1 MASSGNGAE
10 DGTPSD
16 LPTAVAQ
23 ILGADG
29 EVAGAGFLVTQDVLV
44 TCAHVV
50 RAAGSGPGDWLRVTF
65 PRVAGADGLE
75 GRVEEWHAPEV
86 EDVAFIRLR
95 ETPPSTR
102 VLSLG
107 SAEGCG
113 GHRVRS
119 FGFPAQAQQDGHL
132 GFGTV
137 GDLLPASQSA
147 NTLLQLTEANDLT
160 TGFSGGPVLD
170 EMTGLVV
177 GMVTEITAP
186 DVFARGQNIA
196 YATPTE
202 VLREIRPEMAAQ
214 DVCPYRGLQP
224 FTAEHAQWFR
234 GRGEAV
240 RHVLANLASGRRLTL
255 LLGPSGSGKSSL
267 VQAGVLQA
275 LSEGQ
280 VPGSD
285 RWLPVLAR
293 PRQDLPTEIERA
305 GLPGA
310 ASVGICAAVADK
322 LASEPEHQRVLLVI
336 DQFEELLVPGAD
348 GRPRDFLAVID
359 DMTAAAGEHG
369 PLSLILVMRDDFYHQ
384 LAALAPK
391 LLAAATPGLLNV
403 PGELST
409 DDLHAIIV
417 EPARAVGLRFQPGLP
432 EQIISDILASSPEG
446 TAHRQAPVTVLPLLE
461 LALDQLWRRRK
472 DGFLTHEAYRR
483 IGGVTGSLTTWCDS
497 ALGQLSA
504 GQQDIARRVLTSLVR
519 PADRSRRIPPVR
531 AQVPLDE
538 LRNLAVGP
546 DRLPDR
552 LPDGLP
558 DTSPDGSPDGDA
570 DADADAVIATLAR
583 HRIITTQRFRDP
595 QHPDAPAGEPVAEL
609 IHDALIR
616 DWGALREW
624 VRLDHEFLAWLDR
637 TRVRQ
642 ARWAERRDPGD
653 LLAGTALAE
662 GVDWSRSRQWGLP
675 DDIAAFVSAS
685 RERQEAVARRRKR
698 LITVLATLLVLAL
711 LAGAGAL
718 WQWRTAVEQRQAA
731 LSRQLAAQSDT
742 ISKTNPELAS
752 LLAVQADRTSPT
764 SEALHSLRTAAS
776 LPLQRRLSGHDQA
789 VDAVAFSPDGKTLAT
804 GSFDNTARLWDVATG
819 KTRHTLKGHT
829 DQVYTVAFS
838 PDGSL
843 LATGGRDADVWLWK
857 VATGERFAT
866 LSGHESGV
874 TSVAFAPDGKTLAA
888 SSHDTVH
895 LWDLEARKAG
905 AVLRGHTNLVT
916 SVAFSRDGK
925 TLATGSGDN
934 TARLWDVETG
944 GTRRIL
950 DQHAAPVN
958 AVAFRPDGKAL
969 ATAFNDAVVLVWDVD
984 TGKSGPE
991 IVTVTESV
999 VFSPDGRTLATGGS
1013 GYQGDYSVTLWDPS
1027 TAAPISSLT
1036 GHSDQ
1041 VLRTAFSPDGK
1052 TLASVGRDHTVRLWD
1067 VNRTQAGTTLTGH
1080 TDLVSS
1086 VAFSRD
1092 GKTVST
1098 GSADHTARLWDV
1110 GTGKSRPPLRGHS
1123 DQVSA
1128 VTFSPDGATLA
1139 TAGFD
1144 ATARLWDV
1152 EKGTTRHILEGHEG
1166 TVNGVA
1172 FSPDGETVATAGSD
1186 RTVRLWD
1193 AETGTIRRILQGHT
1207 DHVLA
1212 VAYSPDGKKLA
1223 SGGYDYTARLWDVD
1237 TGRPLHTLRGHNGRV
1252 RSVAF
1257 SPDGKTLATGSGDQT
1272 ARLWDTDRGKTRTT
1286 LLGHTQEVYSVA
1298 FHPRDSVLATASSD
1312 HTARLWDSRSGK
1324 ATFTLTGHTLPVAGV
1339 AFSPDGHR
1347 LATAGLDFTA
1357 RLWAVDLP
1365 RPAAAIEKI
1374 CRAVNRD
1381 LTSQERA
1388 AYLPGPSE
1396 GSVCPLRH

>member
-1 MASSGNGAE
+1 MASTGKGAE

-23 ILGADG
+23 ILGPDG
-29 EVAGAGFLVTQDVLV
+29 KVAGAGFLVAEDVLV

-50 RAAGSGPGDWLRVTF
+50 RAAGSGAGELLRVSF
-65 PRVAGADGLE
+65 PHVAGADGLE
-75 GRVEEWHAPEV
+75 GSVEEWRAPEA

-137 GDLLPASQSA
+137 GDLLPASQNA
-147 NTLLQLTEANDLT
+147 NALLQLTRANDLT

-170 EMTGLVV
+170 QMTGLVV
-177 GMVTEITAP
+177 GMVTAITAP
-186 DVFARGQNIA
+186 DRFARGQNIA

-202 VLREIRPEMAAQ
+202 VLREIRPALAAQ
-214 DVCPYRGLQP
+214 DVCPYRGLEP

-240 RHVLANLASGRRLTL
+240 RQVLANLASGRRLTL

-310 ASVGICAAVADK
+310 SSDGISAAVTRK
-322 LASEPEHQRVLLVI
+322 LMSEPEHQRVLLVI
-336 DQFEELLVPGAD
+336 DQFEELLVQGTD
-348 GRPRDFLAVID
+348 GRPQDFMAVID
-359 DMTAAAGEHG
+359 DITSAAGEHG
-369 PLSLILVMRDDFYHQ
+369 PLSVILVMRDDFYHQ
-384 LAALAPK
+384 LAALAPE

-403 PGELST
+403 PGSLSAG
-409 DDLHAIIV
+409 DLHDIIV
-417 EPARAVGLRFQPGLP
+417 EPARVVGLHFQPGLP
-432 EQIISDILASSPEG
+432 EQIISDVLSSSPEG
-446 TAHRQAPVTVLPLLE
+446 TASRQAPVTVLPLLE
-461 LALDQLWRRRK
+461 LTLDQLWRRRK

-497 ALGQLSA
+497 ALGQLSP
-504 GQQDIARRVLTSLVR
+504 GQQDIARHVLTSLVR
-519 PADRSRRIPPVR
+519 PADRKRRTPPVR
-531 AQVPLDE
+531 AQVPLNE
-538 LRNLAVGP
+538 LRDLAVGP
-546 DRLPDR
+546 E
-552 LPDGLP
+552 G
-558 DTSPDGSPDGDA
+558 SPDGSPDRSPDSSADGDV
-570 DADADAVIATLAR
+570 DAVIATLAR
-583 HRIITTQRFRDP
+583 HRIITTQRLRDP
-595 QHPDAPAGEPVAEL
+595 QRPDAPPGEPVAEL

-624 VRLDHEFLAWLDR
+624 VRLDHEFLEWLDR
-637 TRVRQ
+637 TRTRQ
-642 ARWAERRDPGD
+642 ARWAEKPDPGD

-675 DDIAAFVSAS
+675 DDIATFLSAS
-685 RERQEAVARRRKR
+685 RQRQEAVAQRRKR

-718 WQWRTAVEQRQAA
+718 WQWRTAAAQRQAA
-731 LSRQLAAQSDT
+731 LSRQLATQSDT

-752 LLAVQADRTSPT
+752 LLAVQAYRTSHT
-764 SEALHSLRTAAS
+764 AEALHSLRTASS

-804 GSFDNTARLWDVATG
+804 GSYDSTARLWDVDTG
-819 KTRHTLKGHT
+819 K
-829 DQVYTVAFS
+829 
-838 PDGSL
+838 
-843 LATGGRDADVWLWK
+843 
-857 VATGERFAT
+857 
-866 LSGHESGV
+866 
-874 TSVAFAPDGKTLAA
+874 
-888 SSHDTVH
+888 
-895 LWDLEARKAG
+895 
-905 AVLRGHTNLVT
+905 
-916 SVAFSRDGK
+916 
-925 TLATGSGDN
+925 
-934 TARLWDVETG
+934 
-944 GTRRIL
+944 TRRIL
-950 DQHAAPVN
+950 DQHTESVN
-958 AVAFRPDGKAL
+958 AVAFSPDGKAL
-969 ATAFNDAVVLVWDVD
+969 ATAFNDGIVLVWDVD
-984 TGKSGPE
+984 TGKPGPE
-991 IVTVTESV
+991 IITVTDSV
-999 VFSPDGRTLATGGS
+999 AFSPDGRTLATGGS
-1013 GYQGDYSVTLWDPS
+1013 GYQGDYSVTLWNPS
-1027 TAAPISSLT
+1027 TAAPISSLV

-1041 VLRTAFSPDGK
+1041 VLRTAFSRDGK

-1067 VNRTQAGTTLTGH
+1067 VNPKLTGTALTGH

-1092 GKTVST
+1092 GKTVAT
-1098 GSADHTARLWDV
+1098 GSGDKTARLWTV
-1110 GTGKSRPPLRGHS
+1110 ATGTSRPPLRGHS

-1128 VTFSPDGATLA
+1128 VAFSRDGATLA

-1144 ATARLWDV
+1144 TTARLWDV
-1152 EKGTTRHILEGHEG
+1152 EKGTTRHVLEGHEAA
-1166 TVNGVA
+1166 VNGVA
-1172 FSPDGETVATAGSD
+1172 FSPDGKTVATAGSD

-1193 AETGTIRRILQGHT
+1193 AETGKLRRILKGHT
-1207 DHVLA
+1207 DYVLA
-1212 VAYSPDGKKLA
+1212 VAYTPDGKTLA

-1237 TGRPLHTLRGHNGRV
+1237 TGRTRHILRGHNGRV

-1272 ARLWDTDRGKTRTT
+1272 ARLWDTDSGKTRTT
-1286 LLGHTQEVYSVA
+1286 LLGHTEEVYGVA
-1298 FHPRDSVLATASSD
+1298 FHPHDRVLATASSD
-1312 HTARLWDSRSGK
+1312 HTARLWDTRSGK
-1324 ATFTLTGHTLPVAGV
+1324 ATFTLTGHTFPVAGV
-1339 AFSPDGHR
+1339 AFSPDGHT
-1347 LATAGLDFTA
+1347 LATASLDSTA

-1365 RPAAAIEKI
+1365 RPSAAIEKI

-1388 AYLPGPSE
+1388 AYLRGQSAGP
-1396 GSVCPLRH
+1396 VCPVRP

>member
-1 MASSGNGAE
+1 MTGTGKGAE
-10 DGTPSD
+10 DATPSD

-23 ILGADG
+23 ILGPDG
-29 EVAGAGFLVTQDVLV
+29 YVAGAGFLLAEDVLV

-50 RAAGSGPGDWLRVTF
+50 RAAGSGAGELVRVAF
-65 PRVAGADGLE
+65 PHVAGADGLE
-75 GRVEEWHAPEV
+75 GRVEEWRAPEE

-95 ETPPSTR
+95 ETPPGTR

-107 SAEGCG
+107 SARGSG

-119 FGFPAQAQQDGHL
+119 FGFPAQAQRDGHL
-132 GFGTV
+132 GFGKV
-137 GDLLPASQSA
+137 GDLLPASPNA
-147 NTLLQLTEANDLT
+147 NALLQLTKANDLT

-186 DVFARGQNIA
+186 DGFARGQNIA

-202 VLREIRPEMAAQ
+202 ILREIRPELAAQ
-214 DVCPYRGLQP
+214 DVCPYRGLEP
-224 FTAEHAQWFR
+224 FTAEHAQWFQ
-234 GRGEAV
+234 GRGDAV
-240 RHVLANLASGRRLTL
+240 RQVLANLASGRRLTL

-293 PRQDLPTEIERA
+293 PRRHLPTEIERA

-310 ASVGICAAVADK
+310 ASDGISAAVAAK
-322 LASEPEHQRVLLVI
+322 LASDADHQRVLLVI
-336 DQFEELLVPGAD
+336 DQFEELLVQSAAEGVPQ
-348 GRPRDFLAVID
+348 DFPTVID
-359 DMTAAAGEHG
+359 DITTAAGEHG
-369 PLSLILVMRDDFYHQ
+369 RLSVILVMRDDFYHR

-391 LLAAATPGLLNV
+391 LLEAATPGLLNV
-403 PGELST
+403 PGALSE
-409 DDLHAIIV
+409 DDLHDIIV
-417 EPARAVGLRFQPGLP
+417 EPARLVGLRFQPGLP
-432 EQIISDILASSPEG
+432 EQIISDVLASSPEG

-461 LALDQLWRRRK
+461 LTLDQLWRRRK

-483 IGGVTGSLTTWCDS
+483 IGAVTGSLTTWCDS
-497 ALGQLSA
+497 ALEELSP
-504 GQQDIARRVLTSLVR
+504 GRQDIARRILTSLVR
-519 PADRSRRIPPVR
+519 PADRSRRTPAVR

-538 LRNLAVGP
+538 LRDLAIGP
-546 DRLPDR
+546 DRSQDR
-552 LPDGLP
+552 SQDGSQ
-558 DTSPDGSPDGDA
+558 DRSQDGSPDGDV
-570 DADADAVIATLAR
+570 DAVIAALAR
-583 HRIITTQRFRDP
+583 HRIITTQRLRDP
-595 QHPDAPAGEPVAEL
+595 QRPDAPPGEPIAEL

-624 VRLDHEFLAWLDR
+624 VRLDHEFLEWLDR
-637 TRVRQ
+637 TRARQ
-642 ARWAERRDPGD
+642 ARWAEKRDPGD

-662 GVDWSRSRQWGLP
+662 GMDWSRSQQWGLP
-675 DDIAAFVSAS
+675 DDIATFLSAS
-685 RERQEAVARRRKR
+685 RQRQEAVAQRRKR

-718 WQWRTAVEQRQAA
+718 WQWRTAAAQRQAA

-752 LLAVQADRTSPT
+752 LLAVQAYRTSPT
-764 SEALHSLRTAAS
+764 GEALHSLRTASS
-776 LPLQRRLSGHDQA
+776 LPLQRRLPGHDQA

-804 GSFDNTARLWDVATG
+804 GSFDSTARLWDVATG
-819 KTRHTLKGHT
+819 KTRHILKGHT
-829 DQVYTVAFS
+829 DQVHSVAFS

-843 LATGGRDADVWLWK
+843 LATGGRDAVVWLWK
-857 VATGERFAT
+857 VATGERFAG
-866 LSGHESGV
+866 LSGHEGGV
-874 TSVAFAPDGKTLAA
+874 TWVAFSPDGKTLAA
-888 SSHDTVH
+888 SGYYGTVQ
-895 LWDLEARKAG
+895 LWDLEAQKAG
-905 AVLRGHTNLVT
+905 AVLGGHTKVVT
-916 SVAFSRDGK
+916 SVAFSPDGK
-925 TLATGSGDN
+925 TLATGSGDQ
-934 TARLWDVETG
+934 TVRLWDVDTG
-944 GTRRIL
+944 KIRRIL

-958 AVAFRPDGKAL
+958 AVAFSPDGKAL

-984 TGKSGPE
+984 TGKPGPE
-991 IVTVTESV
+991 IGTVTESV
-999 VFSPDGRTLATGGS
+999 AFSPDGRTLATGGS
-1013 GYQGDYSVTLWDPS
+1013 GYQGDYSVTLWNPI

-1067 VNRTQAGTTLTGH
+1067 VNPKLTGTALTGH
-1080 TDLVSS
+1080 TDVVSS

-1092 GKTVST
+1092 GMTVAT
-1098 GSADHTARLWDV
+1098 GSADKTARLW
-1110 GTGKSRPPLRGHS
+1110 TLAGKSRPSPLRGHS
-1123 DQVSA
+1123 SQVSA
-1128 VTFSPDGATLA
+1128 VAFSPDGATLA

-1144 ATARLWDV
+1144 TTARLWDV
-1152 EKGTTRHILEGHEG
+1152 ETGVTRHILEGHEG
-1166 TVNGVA
+1166 LVNGVA
-1172 FSPDGETVATAGSD
+1172 FSPDGKTVATAGSD

-1193 AETGTIRRILQGHT
+1193 AETGKIRHILKGHT
-1207 DHVLA
+1207 DYVLA
-1212 VAYSPDGKKLA
+1212 VAFSPDGKTLA
-1223 SGGYDYTARLWDVD
+1223 TGGYDYTARLWDVD
-1237 TGRPLHTLRGHNGRV
+1237 TRRTRHILRGHNGRV

-1272 ARLWDTDRGKTRTT
+1272 ARLWDTDLGKTRTT

-1298 FHPRDSVLATASSD
+1298 FHPHDRVLATASSD

-1324 ATFTLTGHTLPVAGV
+1324 ATFTLTGHTFPVAGV
-1339 AFSPDGHR
+1339 AFSPDGHT

-1365 RPAAAIEKI
+1365 RPPAAIQKI
-1374 CRAVNRD
+1374 CRAVDRD
-1381 LTSQERA
+1381 LTPQERA
-1388 AYLPGPSE
+1388 AYLPGQSAGP
-1396 GSVCPLRH
+1396 VCPLRP

>member
-1 MASSGNGAE
+1 M
-10 DGTPSD
+10 
-16 LPTAVAQ
+16 AQ
-23 ILGADG
+23 ILGPDG

-50 RAAGSGPGDWLRVTF
+50 RTAGAGPGQLLRVTF
-65 PRVAGADGLE
+65 THVAGADGLE
-75 GRVEEWHAPEV
+75 GRVEEWRAPEA
-86 EDVAFIRLR
+86 EDVAFIRMR
-95 ETPPSTR
+95 KTPPGTR

-119 FGFPAQAQQDGHL
+119 FGFPAQAQRDGHL
-132 GFGTV
+132 GFGKV
-137 GDLLPASQSA
+137 GDLLPASQ
-147 NTLLQLTEANDLT
+147 NTKSLLQLTEANDLT

-177 GMVTEITAP
+177 GMVTEITVP
-186 DVFARGQNIA
+186 DGFARGQNIA
-196 YATPTE
+196 YVTPTE
-202 VLREIRPEMAAQ
+202 VLREVRPGLAAQ
-214 DVCPYRGLQP
+214 EVCPYRGLEP

-240 RHVLANLASGRRLTL
+240 RQVLAELASGRRLTL

-275 LSEGQ
+275 LSEGE
-280 VPGSD
+280 VPGGD

-293 PRQDLPTEIERA
+293 PRQDLPAEIERA

-310 ASVGICAAVADK
+310 ASDGICAAVADR
-322 LASEPEHQRVLLVI
+322 LANEPDHQRVLVVI
-336 DQFEELLVPGAD
+336 DQFEELLVQGAG

-359 DMTAAAGEHG
+359 DLTAAVGEHG
-369 PLSLILVMRDDFYHQ
+369 PLSVLLVMRDDFYHQ
-384 LAALAPK
+384 LAALAPQ

-403 PGELST
+403 PGELGA
-409 DDLHAIIV
+409 DDLHEIIV
-417 EPARAVGLRFQPGLP
+417 EPARAVGLHFQPGLP

-446 TAHRQAPVTVLPLLE
+446 TPFRRAPVTVLPLLE
-461 LALDQLWRRRK
+461 LTLDQLWRRRK
-472 DGFLTHEAYRR
+472 DGFLTHEGYRR

-497 ALGQLSA
+497 ALGQLSS
-504 GQQDIARRVLTSLVR
+504 GQQDIARHILTSLVR

-546 DRLPDR
+546 DR
-552 LPDGLP
+552 
-558 DTSPDGSPDGDA
+558 SPDGDV
-570 DADADAVIATLAR
+570 DAVIATLAR
-583 HRIITTQRFRDP
+583 HRIITTQRPRDP
-595 QHPDAPAGEPVAEL
+595 QRPDAPPGEPVAEL

-616 DWGALREW
+616 DWGVLREW
-624 VRLDHEFLAWLDR
+624 VREDHEFHEWLDR
-637 TRVRQ
+637 TRARQ
-642 ARWAERRDPGD
+642 VRWAEMRDPGD

-662 GVDWSRSRQWGLP
+662 GMDWSRSQQWRLP
-675 DDIAAFVSAS
+675 DDIASFLSAS
-685 RERQEAVARRRKR
+685 RQRQEATAQRRKR

-718 WQWRTAVEQRQAA
+718 WQWQTAAAQRQAA

-752 LLAVQADRTSPT
+752 LLAVQAYRTSST
-764 SEALHSLRTAAS
+764 AEALHSLRTASS
-776 LPLQRRLSGHDQA
+776 LPLQRRLTGHAQA

-804 GSFDNTARLWDVATG
+804 GSLDNTARLWDVHTG

-829 DQVYTVAFS
+829 DQLFAVAFS

-843 LATGGRDADVWLWK
+843 LATAGREAEVRLWK
-857 VATGERFAT
+857 VATGEHLASLT
-866 LSGHESGV
+866 GHQSGV
-874 TSVAFAPDGKTLAA
+874 TSVAFSPDGKTLAA
-888 SSHDTVH
+888 ASYDTVQ
-895 LWDLEARKAG
+895 LWDLKDQKAG
-905 AVLRGHTNLVT
+905 AVLRGHTRLVT
-916 SVAFSRDGK
+916 SVAFSPNGK

-934 TARLWDVETG
+934 TVRLWDMDTG
-944 GTRRIL
+944 KTPRIL
-950 DQHAAPVN
+950 KQHTAPVN
-958 AVAFRPDGKAL
+958 AVAFSPDGKAL
-969 ATAFNDAVVLVWDVD
+969 ASAFNDAVVLVWDVD
-984 TGKSGPE
+984 SGRPGPE
-991 IVTVTESV
+991 IGTVTESV
-999 VFSPDGRTLATGGS
+999 AFSPDGRTLVTGGS
-1013 GYQGDYSVTLWDPS
+1013 GYQGDYSVTLWNPK

-1067 VNRTQAGTTLTGH
+1067 VNPKLTGTALTGH

-1086 VAFSRD
+1086 VAFSPD
-1092 GKTVST
+1092 GKTVAT
-1098 GSADHTARLWDV
+1098 GSADNTARLWTV
-1110 GTGKSRPPLRGHS
+1110 ATGTSRPPLVGHS
-1123 DQVSA
+1123 NQISSVA
-1128 VTFSPDGATLA
+1128 FSPDGATLA
-1139 TAGFD
+1139 TASFD
-1144 ATARLWDV
+1144 TTARLWDV
-1152 EKGTTRHILEGHEG
+1152 KTGKIRHILAGHEN
-1166 TVNGVA
+1166 TVNAVA
-1172 FSPDGETVATAGSD
+1172 FSPDGKTVATAASD

-1193 AETGTIRRILQGHT
+1193 TESGKIRHILKGHT
-1207 DHVLA
+1207 DYVLA
-1212 VAYSPDGKKLA
+1212 VAYSPDGKTLA
-1223 SGGYDYTARLWDVD
+1223 TGGYDYTARIWDVD
-1237 TGRPLHTLRGHNGRV
+1237 TRRTLHILRGHNGRV

-1298 FHPRDSVLATASSD
+1298 FHPHDRVLATASSD

-1324 ATFTLTGHTLPVAGV
+1324 ATFTLTGHSFPVAGA
-1339 AFSPDGHR
+1339 AFSPDGHV
-1347 LATAGLDFTA
+1347 LATASLDYTA

-1365 RPAAAIEKI
+1365 HPAAAIQKI

-1388 AYLPGPSE
+1388 AYLPGQSA